1 MFDSFLQS
9 KQDCK
14 VDSDIIAVWK
24 SLIKYQLLSAI
35 KTLFMLGSAVPFT
48 SVLPHLTSSYT
59 LIICIECGFPLIIG
73 IINTI
78 CIIVIRCCNTRGLCH
93 GGCFIIACEAFPI
106 LGQY

>member
-59 LIICIECGFPLIIG
+59 LIICI
-73 IINTI
+73 INTI